1 MFETQYLFCDHG
13 RSQHQRRLRLTYTI
27 GRMVCLVRIPDQGL
41 PFVCPACNF
50 EDVHPR
56 VVRNHIES
64 CCSGDLYHLQ
74 VMDSLS
80 MQQKGMFVA
89 WKQRKGSGPKKRTA
103 RRSVAGR
110 RRNSSSHS
118 RTLPTP
124 ATLFVPSEAFG
135 HPAASSGDNQALT
148 CCTPAVGDNGPV
160 TFPMSNESM
169 ETFVGSSEA
178 PELDFMMQNINIS
191 DLFAPDDYSDLSPQ
205 EVSRIIVYPT

>member
-1 MFETQYLFCDHG
+1 MYIRGSSGIT
-13 RSQHQRRLRLTYTI
+13 SN
-27 GRMVCLVRIPDQGL
+27 
-41 PFVCPACNF
+41 PA
-50 EDVHPR
+50 V
-56 VVRNHIES
+56 
-64 CCSGDLYHLQ
+64 
-74 VMDSLS
+74 
-80 MQQKGMFVA
+80 
-89 WKQRKGSGPKKRTA
+89 
-103 RRSVAGR
+103 
-110 RRNSSSHS
+110 
-118 RTLPTP
+118 P
-124 ATLFVPSEAFG
+124 ATSITFRSWTACPCSKKACSWHGNNARDPAPKRGLLEDQSQVVVAIRLLILGLSPCLRPLFVPSEAFG